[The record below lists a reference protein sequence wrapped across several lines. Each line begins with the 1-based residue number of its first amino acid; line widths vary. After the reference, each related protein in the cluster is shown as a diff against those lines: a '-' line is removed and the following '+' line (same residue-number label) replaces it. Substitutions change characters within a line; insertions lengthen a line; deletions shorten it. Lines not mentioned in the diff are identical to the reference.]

1 MVGETAVQ
9 LGIVGW
15 VTHGIRCLQ
24 VSFTGLHPRVDLS
37 IKECAIVRSLN
48 KELREVLIFNHALGD
63 IIISGLA
70 VTLHRL

>member
-1 MVGETAVQ
+1 M
-9 LGIVGW
+9 
-15 VTHGIRCLQ
+15 
-24 VSFTGLHPRVDLS
+24 S